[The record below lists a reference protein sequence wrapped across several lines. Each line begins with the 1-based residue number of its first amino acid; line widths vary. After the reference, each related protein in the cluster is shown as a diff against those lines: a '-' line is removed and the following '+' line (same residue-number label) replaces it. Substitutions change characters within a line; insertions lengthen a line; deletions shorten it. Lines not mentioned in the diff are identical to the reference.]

1 MKMKIFSSYNED
13 NLMMQHSREEQP
25 NPKMFR
31 MHTHE
36 FAELFLFISGS
47 GVFMI
52 EGTEYP
58 LNSGDIL
65 LMRPAESHYIKID
78 ENRAYE
84 RLVINF
90 DLSVFDGIDS
100 AGTLVRP
107 FTDRPSGKLNCYQSN
122 EINENVYMQFYKTV
136 TMKTENK
143 RLAILSGLIP
153 LLFEIGILFEKRL
166 QKNTSPQNETLAFQ
180 LVKYVNMNLNS
191 EISIDELC
199 KNFYISK
206 AQLCRIFKK
215 ATGTTIWKYISVK
228 RLIYAR
234 SQIQSGQKPTCV
246 YNKCGFNDYSSF
258 YRSYVKKFGHSPKY
272 DLP

>member
-1 MKMKIFSSYNED
+1 MKIFSSYNQD
-13 NLMMQHSREEQP
+13 NLMMQYSREEQP
-25 NPKMFR
+25 NPELFR

-36 FAELFLFISGS
+36 IAELFFFISGN

-58 LNSGDIL
+58 LNKGDIL

-78 ENRAYE
+78 KSQAYE

-90 DLSVFDGIDS
+90 DLSIFNGIDS
-100 AGTLVRP
+100 TGNLIRP
-107 FTDRPSGKLNCYQSN
+107 FTDRLAGMCNCYHAN
-122 EINENVYMQFYKTV
+122 ELDDRICKLFFETV
-136 TMKTENK
+136 TRQTEKK

-153 LLFEIGILFEKRL
+153 LLFEIETIFENRL
-166 QKNTSPQNETLAFQ
+166 NKNTPKQDETFAFQ
-180 LVKYVNMNLNS
+180 ILKYVNMNIHS
-191 EISIDELC
+191 EINIDELC
-199 KNFYISK
+199 RNFYISR

-215 ATGTTIWKYISVK
+215 ATGTTVWKYISVK

-234 SQIQSGQKPTCV
+234 TQIQSGQKPTCV